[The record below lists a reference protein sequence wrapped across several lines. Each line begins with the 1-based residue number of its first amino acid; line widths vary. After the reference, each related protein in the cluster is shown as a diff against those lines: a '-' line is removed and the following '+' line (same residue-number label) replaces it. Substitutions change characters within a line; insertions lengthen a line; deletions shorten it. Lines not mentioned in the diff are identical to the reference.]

1 MQTEGETHKRILMQ
15 VENLTPRRAER
26 KQTPKTHSDCMT
38 CLASVI
44 SFSVT
49 VFVSLL
55 GGHVPEIRFR
65 KITLGITIKTHHFL
79 THRHSKSH
87 NFEINL
93 SASIKYCCS
102 VHIYMCIHSVRQNF
116 AIITKFS

>member
-44 SFSVT
+44 NFSVT

-65 KITLGITIKTHHFL
+65 KSNI
-79 THRHSKSH
+79 
-87 NFEINL
+87 
-93 SASIKYCCS
+93 AVQY
-102 VHIYMCIHSVRQNF
+102 IYIYVYIHSVRQNF
-116 AIITKFS
+116 VITTNFS